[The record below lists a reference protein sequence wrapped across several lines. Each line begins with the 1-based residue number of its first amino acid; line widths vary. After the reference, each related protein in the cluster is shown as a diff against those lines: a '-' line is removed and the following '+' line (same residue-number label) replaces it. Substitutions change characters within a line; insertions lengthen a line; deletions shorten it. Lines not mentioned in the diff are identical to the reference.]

1 MKTVPFY
8 RSVLAVILVTF
19 LAVGCAKQSGNN
31 AAYQDGSDNCS
42 DEFVSDYNSVILSFQ
57 YAYSVK
63 DLADSSTLVD
73 AFQEKYEGVVCKAQ
87 FRTADQLDPT
97 EETVDADEIV
107 AAWKSAL
114 DSVMTQANTPSD
126 FSSARQ
132 SLAAIRVSP
141 ANTEAN

>member
-31 AAYQDGSDNCS
+31 AAYQDGS
-42 DEFVSDYNSVILSFQ
+42 EFVSDYNSVILSFQ